1 MQSTKT
7 FWVLPTLYEQ
17 GESKVM
23 RLVLGRLLQCLV
35 AISLSAAMIGCA
47 TQPAPGSG
55 SPSPSP
61 GGLTVSLLSS
71 DGPRAIGPPNMVA
84 ARSVPELKALLHSLR
99 DVLFHDPD
107 GWDAF
112 AGRQGQVFI
121 ALAAG
126 YCNRV
131 TTVTATT
138 DSDGVVQVDYKTERS
153 CSPGAGAAALPSL
166 NLVSIPRPQLG
177 SGVVTL
183 QITGSYG
190 RARVDLRQ
198 PDFTRDPATVSSDAM
213 QAVAAIR
220 QQVAMGTRAPIRE
233 LDLMRWPDNAL
244 ACAPMSASVAA
255 LPVVG
260 YIVVV
265 DKGPGGIPQPE
276 EFHWSAG
283 KIVDCGPISGV

>member
-1 MQSTKT
+1 
-7 FWVLPTLYEQ
+7 
-17 GESKVM
+17 M
-23 RLVLGRLLQCLV
+23 RLVLGRPLRCLAAAAV
-35 AISLSAAMIGCA
+35 SAAMIGCA

-99 DVLFHDPD
+99 DVRFHDPD

-138 DSDGVVQVDYKTERS
+138 DSNGVVQVDYKTERT
-153 CSPGAGAAALPSL
+153 CSPGAGSAALPGL
-166 NLVSIPRPQLG
+166 HLASIPRAQLG
-177 SGVVTL
+177 SGVVTF
-183 QITGSYG
+183 QISGSYG

-198 PDFTRDPATVSSDAM
+198 PDFTPDPATVSSEAT
-213 QAVAAIR
+213 QAVASIR
-220 QQVAMGTRAPIRE
+220 QQVTMGIRAPIRE

-244 ACAPMSASVAA
+244 ACAPMAASGTA
-255 LPVVG
+255 LPVAG
-260 YIVVV
+260 YVVVV
-265 DKGPGGIPQPE
+265 DKGPGGIAQPE

-283 KIVDCGPISGV
+283 KVVDCGPVSGV